1 MNSWSKSAIVA
12 LALVLT
18 SGISAVSSGPAK
30 VKSTPAVRPP
40 SATPDEYLIGPDD
53 LLVVNVWKEPEIS
66 RSVLVRPDGKISLP
80 LIGDLPANGRTP
92 IQLRDEIK
100 QQLRGYLSDPEVT
113 VIVQEARSR
122 KFNILGEVEHP
133 GSYAL
138 SKSMTVLDAIAVAG
152 GFREFAK
159 TTKIFI
165 LRDNPDGSDTR
176 IPFNYKE
183 AIRGTMLNQNT
194 ELRPH
199 DTVVVP

>member
-1 MNSWSKSAIVA
+1 MSTWNKSVIVV

-18 SGISAVSSGPAK
+18 SGMSAAPSQPSTA
-30 VKSTPAVRPP
+30 KSTPAAPPP
-40 SATPDEYLIGPDD
+40 STVSDEYLIGPDD
-53 LLVVNVWKEPEIS
+53 LLVVNVWKEPELS
-66 RSVLVRPDGKISLP
+66 RNVLVRPDGKISLP

-92 IQLRDEIK
+92 IQLRDDIK
-100 QQLRGYLSDPEVT
+100 HQLQSYLSDPEVA

-138 SKSMTVLDAIAVAG
+138 SKSMTVLDAIAMAG

-165 LRDNPDGSDTR
+165 LRANPDGSHAR

-183 AIRGTMLNQNT
+183 AIRGAMLDQNT

>member
-1 MNSWSKSAIVA
+1 MNSWNKLAI
-12 LALVLT
+12 LVLVFILT
-18 SGISAVSSGPAK
+18 CGVGASSSRPAK
-30 VKSTPAVRPP
+30 AKSTPAAQPP
-40 SATPDEYLIGPDD
+40 SVALDEYVIGPDD

-66 RSVLVRPDGKISLP
+66 RSVLVRPDGRISLP

-92 IQLRDEIK
+92 VQLRDDIK
-100 QQLRGYLSDPEVT
+100 LQLRGYLSDPEVT

-138 SKSMTVLDAIAVAG
+138 GKSMTVLDAIAMAG

-159 TTKIFI
+159 TTKVFI
-165 LRDNPDGSDTR
+165 LRANPDGSHTR

-183 AIRGTMLNQNT
+183 AIRGTALNQNP
-194 ELRPH
+194 ELQPH